1 MSPKQTGEFISK
13 LRTEKKLTQKELA
26 TLLQVT
32 DKAISRWETG
42 KGYPDTSLL
51 QPLSDALGVS
61 VGELLAGERIPQEE
75 TTVRADALLVDSLEY
90 AKASTRKA
98 ISIFCLLIGIGLLSS
113 PAFTSGP
120 NVFWILGVDLI
131 FFSILQ
137 LVTSLRSD
145 HGASNQSNNNSPQ
158 NVSPRHSVGKLS
170 FSYLYHVFS
179 FVLLLETLFLESLPL
194 GAVLSFSQGPNATG
208 LHQETYSYFSL
219 IPFGYAN
226 FTPLITGILT
236 ILAAL
241 ACLLSLACD
250 LRSNHSP
257 LVSSSSR
264 EERHRLRTRGK
275 GTSLTCSILASLFS
289 LVPLFLF
296 GPAYMT
302 GASYCI
308 TALLFGA
315 SLLQILSV
323 SPNVSS

>member
-1 MSPKQTGEFISK
+1 MPPRQTGEFISK
-13 LRTEKKLTQKELA
+13 LRTEKNLTQKELA
-26 TLLQVT
+26 ALLQVT

-61 VGELLAGERIPQEE
+61 VGELLAGERIPWEE
-75 TTVRADALLVDSLEY
+75 TTSRTDALLVDSLEY

-113 PAFTSGP
+113 PAFTSGT

-131 FFSILQ
+131 VF
-137 LVTSLRSD
+137 SLR
-145 HGASNQSNNNSPQ
+145 HLI
-158 NVSPRHSVGKLS
+158 GKLPFKLPYQL
-170 FSYLYHVFS
+170 FSL
-179 FVLLLETLFLESLPL
+179 VLLLETLFLESLPL

-250 LRSNHSP
+250 LRSNRSP
-257 LVSSSSR
+257 LVSPSSR

-275 GTSLTCSILASLFS
+275 GTSLTCSILATLFS

-308 TALLFGA
+308 TALLVGA

>member
-1 MSPKQTGEFISK
+1 MTPKQNGEFIRK
-13 LRTEKKLTQKELA
+13 MRVEKNLTQKEL
-26 TLLQVT
+26 TNLLQVT

-75 TTVRADALLVDSLEY
+75 TTSRTDALLVDSLEY

-113 PAFTSGP
+113 PAFMSGT

-131 FFSILQ
+131 VF
-137 LVTSLRSD
+137 SLR
-145 HGASNQSNNNSPQ
+145 HLI
-158 NVSPRHSVGKLS
+158 GKLPFKLPYQL
-170 FSYLYHVFS
+170 FSL
-179 FVLLLETLFLESLPL
+179 VLLLETLLLESLPL

-257 LVSSSSR
+257 LVSPSSR

-308 TALLFGA
+308 TALLVGA